1 MRKLLA
7 TVVLLNLSLSLNLF
21 GQQTPNKHISL
32 GYNFTEQSNSA
43 TILYKKI
50 EEARDEFILPTGFK
64 EGLIKQV
71 DIQQEQGFFE
81 MYLQKK
87 ETISKDNLVQGL
99 KYFNVDSLDLSR
111 TPTHHVLFVL
121 IGLNREGIVEARF
134 DSNFNCDFSDDRA
147 YIFNA
152 KKENLIEQARIQD
165 FEKVVFQY
173 VSKGKIYNK
182 PFYIKPITQY
192 KVFNYSNPIEQK
204 YFLIIEQLASLS
216 GILKTETSAIKL
228 KVKLS
233 SISEYSD
240 QKIQLF
246 MDDTSLDRINKNSY
260 YNILDTINIAG
271 SVLVFSGI
279 STSFDT
285 LYLRHIE
292 QRAKQYSTYGVNTGT
307 IVKNFTK
314 TDLFGKSFNLE
325 ALKGKYVLL
334 DFWGSWCNPC
344 IATIPEIKKIHQKY
358 KHKLE
363 VVSIAF
369 DKDEALVKELVK
381 KHEMSWTHLFD
392 LDNREN
398 KHSLIKLFKVNTFP
412 TQILIDPAGKILFRG
427 EGDQVNKII
436 NLIELHNEH

>member
-1 MRKLLA
+1 MKKLLA
-7 TVVLLNLSLSLNLF
+7 TVVLLNLGISLSLF
-21 GQQTPNKHISL
+21 GQQTPNIQILLS
-32 GYNFTEQSNSA
+32 YNFTEKSNFSPV
-43 TILYKKI
+43 LYKKI

-87 ETISKDNLVQGL
+87 ERIGKDNLVKGL

-111 TPTHHVLFVL
+111 TPTHHLLFVL

-152 KKENLIEQARIQD
+152 KKENLIEQAHIQD
-165 FEKVVFQY
+165 FEKVVLQY

-182 PFYIKPITQY
+182 PFYIKPITHFKSY
-192 KVFNYSNPIEQK
+192 SYSNPIEQK
-204 YFLIIEQLASLS
+204 YFLMIEQLGSLS
-216 GILKTETSAIKL
+216 GILKTETSTTKL
-228 KVKLS
+228 KVQLS
-233 SISEYSD
+233 SIFEYSD
-240 QKIQLF
+240 QKTQLF
-246 MDDTSLDRINKNSY
+246 IDDRSLDRTNKNSY
-260 YNILDTINIAG
+260 YNILDTIKIAG

-285 LYLRHIE
+285 LYFRHIE

-307 IVKNFTK
+307 IVKNFAK
-314 TDLFGKSFNLE
+314 TDLYGKSFNLE

-344 IATIPEIKKIHQKY
+344 IAAIPEIKKIHQKY

-363 VVSIAF
+363 VVNIAF
-369 DKDEALVKELVK
+369 DRDEALVKDLVK

-398 KHSLIKLFKVNTFP
+398 KHSLIKLFKVTTFP

-427 EGDQVNKII
+427 VGDNVNKII
-436 NLIELHNEH
+436 NLIELNNK